1 MYIYIYIEPNYIGI
15 SPFLSPILNLPLS
28 GAVFALRS
36 SEARDPSAVAGD
48 ARGAFSGG
56 EPGAMAEDMA
66 KNVESPDFSEIFLV
80 LNETIMGK
88 SFVLWFVGG
97 FLWFLFLWIS

>member
-1 MYIYIYIEPNYIGI
+1 M
-15 SPFLSPILNLPLS
+15 S
-28 GAVFALRS
+28 ALRS

-66 KNVESPDFSEIFLV
+66 KNVESPDFSEMFLV
-80 LNETIMGK
+80 LNDKNHGK
-88 SFVLWFVGG
+88 IVCFVVRWWFSLVSFSMDL
-97 FLWFLFLWIS
+97 IDC